1 MKRKKITS
9 LNSSN
14 FGNAK
19 RMKII
24 HGPFYAA
31 ETPVNFSDR
40 AGARLPGGGDGNE
53 NATLTMS
60 FVIKQS
66 HVGIDE
72 NTFSP
77 GSFE

>member
-1 MKRKKITS
+1 MPLKLLSTS
-9 LNSSN
+9 
-14 FGNAK
+14 A
-19 RMKII
+19 I
-24 HGPFYAA
+24 
-31 ETPVNFSDR
+31 DR